1 MINFMQKTRKEK
13 GDVMKTSTANPAVVK
28 KKKKGFWYVF
38 KKNLPLTIMAAP
50 GLIVMILFRYLP
62 MSGLLLAFKRFSVR
76 DGIFGSEWIG
86 FKNFEFSV
94 QDNRCLDHYEKH
106 TAL

>member
-1 MINFMQKTRKEK
+1 
-13 GDVMKTSTANPAVVK
+13 MKTSTANPAVVK
-28 KKKKGFWYVF
+28 KKKKSFWYVF

-76 DGIFGSEWIG
+76 DGIFGSCSRQQTPGSSRETHCFITVCLSCWI
-86 FKNFEFSV
+86 S
-94 QDNRCLDHYEKH
+94 
-106 TAL
+106 

>member
-1 MINFMQKTRKEK
+1 
-13 GDVMKTSTANPAVVK
+13 
-28 KKKKGFWYVF
+28 
-38 KKNLPLTIMAAP
+38 MAAP

-86 FKNFEFSV
+86 FKNFEFLFKTT
-94 QDNRCLDHYEKH
+94 DGLDHHEKH